1 MPLRPSA
8 SVAVRKED
16 EPAPGWHLHARHGGR
31 RAGVRNRLAAKA
43 FEDIFAHWCEPAVP
57 GATHCKGEAALE
69 LFYRQKPGD
78 YLRLVA
84 SVLLREFVFESAIAE
99 LDDEGLDEMLLALR
113 QRMTEVRTLT
123 LVPARDDEALSL
135 PLRSLS
141 VRSLG

>member
-1 MPLRPSA
+1 MSRRP
-8 SVAVRKED
+8 D
-16 EPAPGWHLHARHGGR
+16 GTFTGGG
-31 RAGVRNRLAAKA
+31 RAGVRNRLAAKV

-57 GATHCKGEAALE
+57 GATNCKGEAALE

-84 SVLLREFVFESAIAE
+84 SVLPREFVFESALESAIAE

-123 LVPARDDEALSL
+123 LVPARDDEALN
-135 PLRSLS
+135 
-141 VRSLG
+141 

>member
-1 MPLRPSA
+1 MLLRPCA
-8 SVAVRKED
+8 SVAVRKAD
-16 EPAPGWHLHARHGGR
+16 EPAPGWHLHARHGRPPR
-31 RAGVRNRLAAKA
+31 RGAQPPGGKGFRRYLCALVRTSRA
-43 FEDIFAHWCEPAVP
+43 

-84 SVLLREFVFESAIAE
+84 SVLPREFVFESAIAE

-123 LVPARDDEALSL
+123 LVPARDDEA
-135 PLRSLS
+135 PN
-141 VRSLG
+141 

>member
-1 MPLRPSA
+1 MAPSRSAWRPPRRGAQPTGSA
-8 SVAVRKED
+8 KV
-16 EPAPGWHLHARHGGR
+16 
-31 RAGVRNRLAAKA
+31 

-84 SVLLREFVFESAIAE
+84 SVLPREFVFKLAIAE

-123 LVPARDDEALSL
+123 LVPARDDEA
-135 PLRSLS
+135 PN
-141 VRSLG
+141 

>member
-1 MPLRPSA
+1 MSRRP
-8 SVAVRKED
+8 D
-16 EPAPGWHLHARHGGR
+16 GTFTLGMGGR

-84 SVLLREFVFESAIAE
+84 SVLPREFVFESAIAE
-99 LDDEGLDEMLLALR
+99 LDDEELDEMLLALR

-123 LVPARDDEALSL
+123 LVPARDDEALN
-135 PLRSLS
+135 
-141 VRSLG
+141 